1 MKEANLKRLQTGWF
15 QLYDTVEKVKLWKQ
29 NDQCFPGLS
38 GEGMNKQVTEDLE
51 GSESILMIPLM
62 VDVITTFVKTQG
74 KQGLP
79 WWLSG
84 KESTSNAGDTG
95 DRGSIPGL
103 GRSLRG
109 GHGNSF
115 QYFCLDRGAWWA
127 TDPGVAKSQTQPKWL
142 GTHAWD
148 PEARAGKGA
157 QAAGFRRSRSSWP
170 Q

>member
-1 MKEANLKRLQTGWF
+1 M
-15 QLYDTVEKVKLWKQ
+15 EKVKLWKQ

-84 KESTSNAGDTG
+84 KESTSNAGD
-95 DRGSIPGL
+95 RSIRESGRFPGEGNDNPL
-103 GRSLRG
+103 QYSCLR
-109 GHGNSF
+109 NPM
-115 QYFCLDRGAWWA
+115 DRGAWGA
-127 TDPGVAKSQTQPKWL
+127 TVHSVEKRQTRL
-142 GTHAWD
+142 IT
-148 PEARAGKGA
+148 
-157 QAAGFRRSRSSWP
+157 
-170 Q
+170 

>member
-1 MKEANLKRLQTGWF
+1 METKRSVFSRT
-15 QLYDTVEKVKLWKQ
+15 
-29 NDQCFPGLS
+29 S

-51 GSESILMIPLM
+51 GTESILMIPLM

-109 GHGNSF
+109 GHGNSL
-115 QYFCLDRGAWWA
+115 QYFCLDRGAWLA
-127 TDPGVAKSQTQPKWL
+127 TDPGVAKSQTQPK
-142 GTHAWD
+142 
-148 PEARAGKGA
+148 
-157 QAAGFRRSRSSWP
+157 
-170 Q
+170 